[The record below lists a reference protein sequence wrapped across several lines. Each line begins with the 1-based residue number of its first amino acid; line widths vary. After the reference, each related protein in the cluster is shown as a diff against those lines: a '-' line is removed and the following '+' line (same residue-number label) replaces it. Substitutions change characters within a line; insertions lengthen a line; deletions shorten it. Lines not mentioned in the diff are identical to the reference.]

1 VGPLRLAI
9 LLALAGAAPALA
21 TSATCAIEPGG
32 LTLAS
37 HGAVDAATVVSAG
50 DGLALA
56 FEIDDGAGTVVLAR
70 DGLPSLPFEV
80 NGVPG
85 VLELAQ
91 GAVTGTIDAG
101 GHTALPAFAW
111 SLTVPGGDLPHEY
124 PLASTLFTGVQAHV
138 LRGVEVVSEGAS
150 LDFATRVLTLRG
162 GDVVETAPGVVGPT
176 LYELGLTCR
185 LDRVPQRALLPPSP
199 RLETVRGMVTRTRHG
214 DVLGLRARLV
224 PGRQPLDFA
233 GDDLFVR
240 LAAADGVAR
249 TLVLVRG
256 GSLRDVRDRGR
267 RYTVRD
273 DDGTTIEI
281 LVGGR
286 PAGRPTPRLGG
297 AIAIRTTP
305 FGADVRLRVRG
316 LDLGVPAGSVAVTIS
331 VGTQVGRATVPVHGR
346 RLG

>member
-1 VGPLRLAI
+1 MGPLLLAI
-9 LLALAGAAPALA
+9 LLALGGAVPALA
-21 TSATCAIEPGG
+21 TAATCTIEPAG

-37 HGAVDAATVVSAG
+37 HGTTEGVTFVPAG

-56 FEIDDGAGTVVLAR
+56 FEMDAAAGTLAVAR
-70 DGLPSLPFEV
+70 DGLPSLPFDLG
-80 NGVPG
+80 GVAG
-85 VLELAQ
+85 VLELGQ

-101 GHTALPAFAW
+101 GHVALPAFGW

-162 GDVVETAPGVVGPT
+162 GDVVETTPGAVGPT
-176 LYELGLTCR
+176 LYDLGLTCR

-199 RLETVRGMVTRTRHG
+199 RLESVRGMVTRTRRG
-214 DVLGLRARLV
+214 DILALRARLV
-224 PGRQPLDFA
+224 PGRPSLDFA

-240 LAAADGVAR
+240 LVAPDGVTR

-273 DDGTTIEI
+273 DDGTTLEV
-281 LVGGR
+281 LVGGKPIGR
-286 PAGRPTPRLGG
+286 PAPRMGG
-297 AIAIRTTP
+297 AITIRSTP
-305 FGADVRLRVRG
+305 LGADVRLRVRG
-316 LDLGVPAGSVAVTIS
+316 LDLGVPAGPVVVTIS